1 MEKGEYDLFYSIRR
15 EICESEGGWSTAFV
29 GSKRHVEAT
38 WHRVLWLRGF
48 LSLNHG

>member
-15 EICESEGGWSTAFV
+15 DLRIGRGGVYRAFV
-29 GSKRHVEAT
+29 VHVEAT
-38 WHRVLWLRGF
+38 WHRLLWLRGF